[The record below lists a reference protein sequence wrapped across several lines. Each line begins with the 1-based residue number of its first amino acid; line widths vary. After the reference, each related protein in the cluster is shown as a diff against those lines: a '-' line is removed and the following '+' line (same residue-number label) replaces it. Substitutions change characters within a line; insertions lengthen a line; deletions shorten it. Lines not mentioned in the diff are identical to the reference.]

1 MDGGDIFMNEEC
13 WSVKRNAYA
22 CICITPDFH
31 GTAII
36 WNTKEEA
43 LEDAKERVKDFIE
56 DNSKRFGYRKV
67 EDGYEIINKCTSKII
82 RYYKIFE
89 VQELE

>member
-1 MDGGDIFMNEEC
+1 MNEEC

-22 CICITPDFH
+22 CICIIPDFH

-43 LEDAKERVKDFIE
+43 WNDAEERVEDFIE
-56 DNSKRFGYRKV
+56 DDPMRFGYRKV
-67 EDGYEIINKCTSKII
+67 EDGYEIVDKYRNKIL
-82 RYYKIFE
+82 RYYKVFE
-89 VQELE
+89 AQELE

>member
-1 MDGGDIFMNEEC
+1 MNEEC

-22 CICITPDFH
+22 CICITPDIH

-36 WNTKEEA
+36 WDTKEEA
-43 LEDAKERVKDFIE
+43 WNDAEERVKDFIE
-56 DNSKRFGYRKV
+56 DDSKRFGYRKV
-67 EDGYEIINKCTSKII
+67 EDGYEIVDKYINKIL

>member
-1 MDGGDIFMNEEC
+1 MNEEC

-22 CICITPDFH
+22 CICITPDIH

-36 WNTKEEA
+36 WDTKEEA
-43 LEDAKERVKDFIE
+43 WNDAEERVKDFIE
-56 DNSKRFGYRKV
+56 DDFKRFGYRKV
-67 EDGYEIINKCTSKII
+67 EDGYEIVDKYINKIL